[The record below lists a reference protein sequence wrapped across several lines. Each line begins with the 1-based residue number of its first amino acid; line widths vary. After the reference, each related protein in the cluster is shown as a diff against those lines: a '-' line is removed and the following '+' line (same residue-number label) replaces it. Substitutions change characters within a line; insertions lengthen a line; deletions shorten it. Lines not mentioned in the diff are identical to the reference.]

1 MKLNKSF
8 LRLAYSAPLVLAI
21 LLSYSCTS
29 ELISEKG
36 TGILPENT
44 YPLEFS
50 VALDG
55 HQQSRAGGKDTW
67 NAGDKVGVKLYDKTS
82 VYRISADAV
91 SLEPDVTGEK
101 LYWENMDKSLVKS
114 WFPAE
119 KVVKNISDQS
129 AGYSD
134 FDFLYAEKE
143 MDYTS
148 TGADATLTF
157 KHQMSKVECTVNSDA
172 SLTVNAVKFFGATEV
187 TYDAGIVS
195 PAPGLGEITP
205 EKSSDTPAKYTAVL
219 CPMQMQNEYFILVET
234 NKGDFVYKSS
244 SETETNLKAG
254 YLHKFS
260 ITVVEGDVKFSASG
274 VTGWTEDL
282 TESDAVAKKFTV
294 TLPDVRPGSLV
305 ITDLN
310 TSAQVTP
317 SGESFQ
323 TTTTGFSIEYTPL
336 SDEESK
342 TFIIDGGGIGN
353 VNRTWVKTD
362 DTPTYKYTFRFTGI
376 KSDIKLSYG
385 EYLQV
390 GDYYFNDNTCSVVP
404 TKTGGSTCIGI
415 VFHVGTGNGDDK
427 ANYPEPILSK
437 GIRGY
442 AVALNDAG
450 KFKWAVDLQNVVSN
464 TGADESIWDG
474 YKNTIIV
481 KNVDNDFSNYPAFE
495 KCVNFQP
502 TVTNCSGWYLPSVAQ
517 IEYIYNNRESLK
529 PLFDKINGAGIID
542 PNSGFYWSS
551 TQKGDSQNDAVILWS
566 GGRYFYPKTEEHKV
580 RPVLTF

>member
-21 LLSYSCTS
+21 LLSYSCSS

-294 TLPDVRPGSLV
+294 TLPNVRPGSLV

-427 ANYPEPILSK
+427 TNYPEPILTN

-442 AVALNDAG
+442 VVALNDADNNG
-450 KFKWAVDLQNVVSN
+450 CQWSS
-464 TGADESIWDG
+464 E
-474 YKNTIIV
+474 
-481 KNVDNDFSNYPAFE
+481 NVDATSNDKQLWNGYVNTKAIETKLASYPAF
-495 KCVNFQP
+495 KACVEYATSASQD
-502 TVTNCSGWYLPSVAQ
+502 CSGWYLPSKAQ
-517 IEYIYNNRESLK
+517 LEEVYIQGSILKELINKSGLDASWLDEASWYWNSTQYDSEKAEMLLNGGEQLGQNSLK
-529 PLFDKINGAGIID
+529 PK
-542 PNSGFYWSS
+542 SVQS
-551 TQKGDSQNDAVILWS
+551 
-566 GGRYFYPKTEEHKV
+566 
-580 RPVLTF
+580 

>member
-21 LLSYSCTS
+21 LLSYSCSS

-36 TGILPENT
+36 AGILPENT

-67 NAGDKVGVKLYDKTS
+67 NPGDKVGVKLYDKTS

-119 KVVKNISDQS
+119 KVVKNISVQS
-129 AGYSD
+129 AGYSE

-195 PAPGLGEITP
+195 AAPGLGEITP

-254 YLHKFS
+254 YLHKFN

-274 VTGWTEDL
+274 VTGWTEDV
-282 TESDAVAKKFTV
+282 TESDAAAKKFTV

-310 TSAQVTP
+310 TSDRVIP

-323 TTTTGFSIEYTPL
+323 TTTTGFSIEYTPS

-362 DTPTYKYTFRFTGI
+362 DTHTYKYTFRFTGI
-376 KSDIKLSYG
+376 KSDITLFYG

-390 GDYYFNDNTCSVVP
+390 GDYYFSDNTCSVVP
-404 TKTGGSTCIGI
+404 TKSGATCIGI
-415 VFHVGTGNGDDK
+415 VFHVGTGNGDDN
-427 ANYPEPILSK
+427 ANYPAPILTN

-442 AVALNDAG
+442 VVALNDADNNG
-450 KFKWAVDLQNVVSN
+450 CQWSS
-464 TGADESIWDG
+464 E
-474 YKNTIIV
+474 
-481 KNVDNDFSNYPAFE
+481 NVDATSNDKQLWNGYVNTKAIETKLASYPAF
-495 KCVNFQP
+495 KACVEYATSASQD
-502 TVTNCSGWYLPSVAQ
+502 CSGWYLPSKAQ
-517 IEYIYNNRESLK
+517 LEEVYIQGSILK
-529 PLFDKINGAGIID
+529 ELINK
-542 PNSGFYWSS
+542 SGLDASWLDEASWYWNS
-551 TQKGDSQNDAVILWS
+551 TQYDSEKAEMLLN
-566 GGRYFYPKTEEHKV
+566 GGGTAWTKQFEAKV

>member
-21 LLSYSCTS
+21 LLSYSCSS

-119 KVVKNISDQS
+119 KVVKNISNQS

-254 YLHKFS
+254 YLHKFN

-282 TESDAVAKKFTV
+282 TESNAVAKKFTV

-336 SDEESK
+336 AEEESK

-362 DTPTYKYTFRFTGI
+362 DTPKYKYTFRFTGI
-376 KSDIKLSYG
+376 KSDITLSYG

-404 TKTGGSTCIGI
+404 TKSGATCIGI
-415 VFHVGTGNGDDK
+415 VFHVGTGYGDDK
-427 ANYPEPILSK
+427 TNYPEAIQTS
-437 GIRGY
+437 GIKGY

-450 KFKWAVDLQNVVSN
+450 SFEWAKTKELGETAITNSDENLFNGYSN
-464 TGADESIWDG
+464 TEII
-474 YKNTIIV
+474 KEKTIS
-481 KNVDNDFSNYPAFE
+481 DYPAFE

-502 TVTNCSGWYLPSVAQ
+502 SASGCSGWYLPSIAQ
-517 IEYIYNNRESLK
+517 LGTIRTNIDMVKKSFDMLDGANCIDVTNNSW
-529 PLFDKINGAGIID
+529 
-542 PNSGFYWSS
+542 YWSS
-551 TQKGDSQNDAVILWS
+551 TQKDSDVNYAVILYGNAFSVWE
-566 GGRYFYPKTEEHKV
+566 KTNSCKV

>member
-21 LLSYSCTS
+21 LLSYSCSS

-50 VALDG
+50 VALDA

-91 SLEPDVTGEK
+91 SLEPDVTAEK

-119 KVVKNISDQS
+119 KVVKNISNQS

-148 TGADATLTF
+148 TGTDATLTF

-254 YLHKFS
+254 YLHKFN

-274 VTGWTEDL
+274 VTGWTEDV
-282 TESDAVAKKFTV
+282 TESDAAAKKFTV
-294 TLPDVRPGSLV
+294 TLPNVRPGSLV

-317 SGESFQ
+317 SGEFFQ
-323 TTTTGFSIEYTPL
+323 TTTTGFSIEYTPS

-353 VNRTWVKTD
+353 VNRTWVKTG

-376 KSDIKLSYG
+376 KSDITLSYG

-404 TKTGGSTCIGI
+404 TKAGSATCIGI

-427 ANYPEPILSK
+427 ANYPEPILTN

-442 AVALNDAG
+442 AVALNDVG
-450 KFKWAVDLQNVVSN
+450 SFEWAKTKELGEAAITNSDENLFNGYSN
-464 TGADESIWDG
+464 TEF
-474 YKNTIIV
+474 V
-481 KNVDNDFSNYPAFE
+481 KGINISDYPAFE
-495 KCVNFQP
+495 ECVNFQP
-502 TVTNCSGWYLPSVAQ
+502 AGNGCSGWYLPSIAQ
-517 IEYIYNNRESLK
+517 LGTIRTNIDMVKKS
-529 PLFDKINGAGIID
+529 FDMLDGTDCID
-542 PNSGFYWSS
+542 VTDKSWYWSS
-551 TQKGDSQNDAVILWS
+551 TQKDSDVNNAVILYGNAFSFWK
-566 GGRYFYPKTEEHKV
+566 KTNSCKV

>member
-1 MKLNKSF
+1 MKLNKLF

-21 LLSYSCTS
+21 LLSYSCSS

-50 VALDG
+50 AALDG
-55 HQQSRAGGKDTW
+55 HQQSRAGGKDIW
-67 NAGDKVGVKLYDKTS
+67 NTGDKVGVKLYDKTS

-195 PAPGLGEITP
+195 QAPGLGEITP

-254 YLHKFS
+254 YLHKFN

-274 VTGWTEDL
+274 VTGWTEDV
-282 TESDAVAKKFTV
+282 TESDAAAKKFTV
-294 TLPDVRPGSLV
+294 TLPNVRPGSLV

-310 TSAQVTP
+310 TSDQVTP

-323 TTTTGFSIEYTPL
+323 TTTTGFSIEYTPS

-362 DTPTYKYTFRFTGI
+362 DVSTYKYTFRFTGI

-404 TKTGGSTCIGI
+404 TKSGATCIGI

-427 ANYPEPILSK
+427 TNYPEAILTN

-442 AVALNDAG
+442 VVALNDADNNG
-450 KFKWAVDLQNVVSN
+450 CQWSS
-464 TGADESIWDG
+464 E
-474 YKNTIIV
+474 
-481 KNVDNDFSNYPAFE
+481 NVDATSNDKQLWNGYVNTKAIETKLASYPAF
-495 KCVNFQP
+495 KACVEYATSASQD
-502 TVTNCSGWYLPSVAQ
+502 CSGWYLPSKAQ
-517 IEYIYNNRESLK
+517 LEEVYIQGSILK
-529 PLFDKINGAGIID
+529 ELINK
-542 PNSGFYWSS
+542 SGLDASWLDEASWYWNS
-551 TQKGDSQNDAVILWS
+551 TQYDSEKAEMLLN
-566 GGRYFYPKTEEHKV
+566 GGGTAWTKQFEAKV